1 MNTIERAD
9 LVAAVLASRDE
20 IDPNLEAELLEAIV
34 DAEWGSGGDSDAAM
48 AAIDAALTA
57 AIERGVGNVQ
67 NGDASAES
75 SDVFGGNDQN
85 QEDLARC

>member
-1 MNTIERAD
+1 MKTIERSD

-20 IDPNLEAELLEAIV
+20 IDPDLETELLEEIV

-57 AIERGVGNVQ
+57 AIRRGVGIIQ
-67 NGDASAES
+67 RGTSPSATHDTI
-75 SDVFGGNDQN
+75 DVNERN
-85 QEDLARC
+85 QEGGA